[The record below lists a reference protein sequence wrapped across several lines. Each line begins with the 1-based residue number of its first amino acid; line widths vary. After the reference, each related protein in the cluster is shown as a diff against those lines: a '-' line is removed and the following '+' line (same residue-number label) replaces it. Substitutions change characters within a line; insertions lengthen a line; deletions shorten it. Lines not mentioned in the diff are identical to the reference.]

1 MIIISNIMLVVSWIF
16 IILGLIGISRF
27 DKLYSRLLTSSK
39 IDSAAISL
47 ILVALMLR
55 EGFTEMTSVLIIIL
69 MFVLFTSPITNHL
82 IAFSAY
88 RKGITVEEESDD

>member
-1 MIIISNIMLVVSWIF
+1 MIILSNFLLVISWFLIVI
-16 IILGLIGISRF
+16 GLIGISRF
-27 DKLYSRLLTSSK
+27 DELYSRLLTSSK

-47 ILVALMLR
+47 ILFALILR
-55 EGFTEMTSVLIIIL
+55 EGFTEMTSVLIIIF

-88 RKGITVEEESDD
+88 RNGIEVEEEEDD